1 MNKNFEQKFLPLM
14 LKALAD
20 DSRLAILRLLNL
32 REYAVNELAQATNLT
47 DPTISHHLS
56 RMREA
61 GLVSLRMAGNQ
72 RFYRINPEGLTL
84 FKRLVSEIEFTPPD
98 PALDVSDDRW
108 IAELGWDAQD
118 QQVLKEHTHNGKV
131 TNLPNKLKKTVVIL
145 RWVATMFEPGKV
157 YTEPEVNTILKEV
170 YAWDYVSLRRDLIV
184 MGYLER
190 EPGGGKYWLAADEK

>member
-1 MNKNFEQKFLPLM
+1 
-14 LKALAD
+14 
-20 DSRLAILRLLNL
+20 
-32 REYAVNELAQATNLT
+32 
-47 DPTISHHLS
+47 
-56 RMREA
+56 
-61 GLVSLRMAGNQ
+61 
-72 RFYRINPEGLTL
+72 
-84 FKRLVSEIEFTPPD
+84 
-98 PALDVSDDRW
+98 
-108 IAELGWDAQD
+108 
-118 QQVLKEHTHNGKV
+118 V

>member
-1 MNKNFEQKFLPLM
+1 MTKNFDQKILPIL

-20 DSRLAILRLLNL
+20 DSRLTILRLLNG

-47 DPTISHHLS
+47 DPTISHHLA
-56 RMREA
+56 RLREA

-72 RFYRINPEGLTL
+72 RFYRVNEEGLAL
-84 FKRLVSEIEFTPPD
+84 FKRLVNEIELTPPD
-98 PALDVSDDRW
+98 PGLDVSDDRW

-131 TNLPNKLKKTVVIL
+131 TNLPNKHKKTVVIL
-145 RWVATMFEPGKV
+145 RWVVTMFEPGRI
-157 YTEPEVNTILKEV
+157 YSEPEVNAILKEV
-170 YAWDYVSLRRDLIV
+170 YAWDYVSLRRDLIG

-190 EPGGGKYWLAADEK
+190 EPGGAKYWLASEEK